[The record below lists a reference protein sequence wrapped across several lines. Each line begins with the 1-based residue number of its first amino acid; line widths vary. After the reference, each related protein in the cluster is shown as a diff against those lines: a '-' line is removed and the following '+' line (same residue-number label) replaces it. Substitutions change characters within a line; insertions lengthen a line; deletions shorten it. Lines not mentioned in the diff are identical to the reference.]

1 MNRHLT
7 YAIVAGVAI
16 GFLAWLDPVFI
27 PLVLLGPL
35 VTGFVVGRRGGEWRY
50 LALAWAIG
58 GLHMLV
64 SDWIL
69 NHEDRAFHA
78 TITVVMVALASA
90 AWAAGR
96 KLAARRGRIAGQPA

>member
-1 MNRHLT
+1 MNRNLV

-16 GFLAWLDPVFI
+16 GFLAWLDPIFI

-35 VTGFVVGRRGGEWRY
+35 VTGLVVGRRGGEWRY

-69 NHEDRAFHA
+69 NHEDRAFHVA
-78 TITVVMVALASA
+78 ITVVMVGLASA
-90 AWAAGR
+90 AWAIGR
-96 KLAARRGRIAGQPA
+96 KLATRRGRVAGQAA